1 MPTPQAPYTQNP
13 ALAGSVRAG
22 SVRSANTVLV
32 VDDEASIRRLA
43 RVALEQA
50 GLRVL
55 EAGDGATA
63 LETARRQRPDV
74 ILLDLAL
81 PRMSGLEVCR
91 RLRETPPTAKIPVLV
106 ITGLLDQARQEA
118 IAQAGAAGVIEK
130 PFTPASL
137 ARRVAATLHTAATL
151 AAR

>member
-1 MPTPQAPYTQNP
+1 M
-13 ALAGSVRAG
+13 
-22 SVRSANTVLV
+22 NTVLV
-32 VDDEASIRRLA
+32 VDDEATIRRLA

-55 EAGDGATA
+55 EAGDGASA
-63 LETARRQRPDV
+63 LETARTQRPDL
-74 ILLDLAL
+74 ILLDVAM

-91 RLRETPPTAKIPVLV
+91 RLRETPSTAKILVLL
-106 ITGLLDQARQEA
+106 ITGLLDQARQDA
-118 IAQAGAAGVIEK
+118 IAQVGAAGVVAK

-137 ARRVAATLHTAATL
+137 VRRVAATLHSEVTL

>member
-1 MPTPQAPYTQNP
+1 MRTPQAPHPLDP
-13 ALAGSVRAG
+13 ASAGSRS
-22 SVRSANTVLV
+22 SVNSILI

-43 RVALEQA
+43 RVVLEQE

-55 EAGDGATA
+55 EASDGATA
-63 LETARRQRPDV
+63 LETVREQQPDL

-81 PRMSGLEVCR
+81 PRMTGLEVCH
-91 RLRETPPTAKIPVLV
+91 RLRETPSTAKIPILV
-106 ITGLLDQARQEA
+106 ITGLLDQAKQDA
-118 IAQAGAAGVIEK
+118 MAQAGVAGVIEK

-137 ARRVAATLHTAATL
+137 VRQVTATLHTASTL